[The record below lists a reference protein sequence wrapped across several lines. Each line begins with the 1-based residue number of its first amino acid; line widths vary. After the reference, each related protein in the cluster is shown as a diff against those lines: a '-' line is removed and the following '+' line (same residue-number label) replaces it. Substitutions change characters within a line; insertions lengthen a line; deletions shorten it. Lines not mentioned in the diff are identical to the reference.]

1 MQACFAR
8 LGARKTGHDAEEAG
22 LYPSLLIIARIMS
35 LPLARAARNVPAT
48 VASVDWNALDPSEAR
63 RLREFGLDEG
73 VEVELVKSIGLLG
86 GPAAVRIGR
95 MTVALRRHVAEAI
108 QVAVAAE

>member
-1 MQACFAR
+1 
-8 LGARKTGHDAEEAG
+8 
-22 LYPSLLIIARIMS
+22 MS
-35 LPLARAARNVPAT
+35 LSLARSARNTAGI
-48 VASVDWNALDPSEAR
+48 VASVDWAALDPAEAR

-73 VEVELVKSIGLLG
+73 VEVELIKPGGRFG

-108 QVAVAAE
+108 EVAVAAE

>member
-1 MQACFAR
+1 M
-8 LGARKTGHDAEEAG
+8 TD
-22 LYPSLLIIARIMS
+22 S
-35 LPLARAARNVPAT
+35 LARAPRNVPST
-48 VASVDWNALDPSEAR
+48 VATIDWSALAPHEVR

-73 VEVELVKSIGLLG
+73 VEVELIRPVGMFG

-108 QVAVAAE
+108 HVKGAAA

>member
-1 MQACFAR
+1 M
-8 LGARKTGHDAEEAG
+8 
-22 LYPSLLIIARIMS
+22 LLIIARIMS
-35 LPLARAARNVPAT
+35 LPLARVARNVPAT
-48 VASVDWNALDPSEAR
+48 VASIDWNSLAPSEAR

-73 VEVELVKSIGLLG
+73 VEIELVKPNGWLG

-95 MTVALRRHVAEAI
+95 MTVALRRHVVETI

>member
-1 MQACFAR
+1 M
-8 LGARKTGHDAEEAG
+8 
-22 LYPSLLIIARIMS
+22 LLIIARIMS

-48 VASVDWNALDPSEAR
+48 VASVDWNSLDPSEAR

-73 VEVELVKSIGLLG
+73 VEVELVKPNGWLG

-95 MTVALRRHVAEAI
+95 MTVALRRHVTEAI
-108 QVAVAAE
+108 RVASK

>member
-1 MQACFAR
+1 MT
-8 LGARKTGHDAEEAG
+8 L
-22 LYPSLLIIARIMS
+22 S
-35 LPLARAARNVPAT
+35 LARSARNTAGI
-48 VASVDWNALDPSEAR
+48 VAAVDWAALDPAEAR

-73 VEVELVKSIGLLG
+73 VEVELIQPGGRFG

-108 QVAVAAE
+108 EVAVPAQ

>member
-1 MQACFAR
+1 
-8 LGARKTGHDAEEAG
+8 
-22 LYPSLLIIARIMS
+22 MS

-48 VASVDWNALDPSEAR
+48 VASIDWSSLDPSEAR

-73 VEVELVKSIGLLG
+73 VEVELVKRNGWLG

-95 MTVALRRHVAEAI
+95 MTVALRRHVAEALI
-108 QVAVAAE
+108 YRRVGPAAPEQPVAVQSFSSSI

>member
-1 MQACFAR
+1 
-8 LGARKTGHDAEEAG
+8 
-22 LYPSLLIIARIMS
+22 MS
-35 LPLARAARNVPAT
+35 HKLAHAARNIPGT
-48 VASVDWNALDPSEAR
+48 VSSIDWESLSASEAR

-73 VEVELVKSIGLLG
+73 VEVELVKPGGWFG

-108 QVAVAAE
+108 RIAVPAE

>member
-8 LGARKTGHDAEEAG
+8 LGAPKTGRDAEEAG
-22 LYPSLLIIARIMS
+22 LYLPLLIIARIMS
-35 LPLARAARNVPAT
+35 LPLARVARNVPAT

-73 VEVELVKSIGLLG
+73 VEVELVKPNGWLG

-95 MTVALRRHVAEAI
+95 MTVALRKHVTEAI
-108 QVAVAAE
+108 QVAAE

>member
-1 MQACFAR
+1 MSQ
-8 LGARKTGHDAEEAG
+8 
-22 LYPSLLIIARIMS
+22 SLSRS
-35 LPLARAARNVPAT
+35 PRNTPGT
-48 VASVDWNALDPSEAR
+48 VASVDWAALDVAEAR

-73 VEVELVKSIGLLG
+73 VEVELVKPAGWFG

-108 QVAVAAE
+108 QVAVPAE

>member
-1 MQACFAR
+1 
-8 LGARKTGHDAEEAG
+8 
-22 LYPSLLIIARIMS
+22 MS
-35 LPLARAARNVPAT
+35 DSLARAVRNVPGT
-48 VASVDWNALDPSEAR
+48 VASIDWNALAPHEAR

-73 VEVELVKSIGLLG
+73 VEVELIKPGGWMG

-108 QVAVAAE
+108 RIAVPAE

>member
-1 MQACFAR
+1 MRAAFATFAA
-8 LGARKTGHDAEEAG
+8 LKTGSDAEESG
-22 LYPSLLIIARIMS
+22 LYPPQLIIARIMS

-48 VASVDWNALDPSEAR
+48 VTSVDWNQLAPSEAR

-73 VEVELVKSIGLLG
+73 VEVELVKRAGWLG

-95 MTVALRRHVAEAI
+95 MTVALRRHVVETI

>member
-1 MQACFAR
+1 
-8 LGARKTGHDAEEAG
+8 
-22 LYPSLLIIARIMS
+22 MS
-35 LPLARAARNVPAT
+35 HPLARAARNSPAT
-48 VASVDWNALDPSEAR
+48 VASVDWEALSPAEAR

-73 VEVELVKSIGLLG
+73 VEVELVKPTGWLG

-108 QVAVAAE
+108 RVAVPAE

>member
-1 MQACFAR
+1 
-8 LGARKTGHDAEEAG
+8 
-22 LYPSLLIIARIMS
+22 MS
-35 LPLARAARNVPAT
+35 LSLARAARNVPAT
-48 VASVDWNALDPSEAR
+48 VASVDWNSLAPSEAR

-73 VEVELVKSIGLLG
+73 VEVELVRPGGWAG

-108 QVAVAAE
+108 QVAVPA

>member
-1 MQACFAR
+1 
-8 LGARKTGHDAEEAG
+8 
-22 LYPSLLIIARIMS
+22 MS
-35 LPLARAARNVPAT
+35 LSLARSARNVPAT
-48 VASVDWNALDPSEAR
+48 VASVDWSSLAPSEAR

-73 VEVELVKSIGLLG
+73 VEVELVRPGGWAG

-108 QVAVAAE
+108 RIAVPAE